1 MFAHEAAS
9 ANNSNQEERDPMKLR
24 WGIPAA
30 AALACTMAFCAAAS
44 AQERVKVRFG
54 VLTTASQAA
63 FYVGTKKGIFAKYG
77 FDVEVQPLATGVQAN
92 QALAAGQVDWS
103 GGGVESTVVAWA
115 TKLPFKAYSMY
126 ASGGDS
132 YGILVRN
139 DANIKT
145 AADLKGK
152 RVAVPQGTAPAQGL
166 NQLIQQA
173 GLPRDAVQRV
183 NANFGNM
190 GQMLIAGSVEA
201 MAGLE
206 PFLTLTEEKMAG
218 QATMLLRLGK
228 LVQGGG
234 LFLITDQWASANPTK
249 VADAVAALWEAQ
261 QWVRQNPKEA
271 AAIEAEFLKV
281 EPRIV
286 EVTFKWLKYH
296 PLIDD
301 FTLRSLETTAKYLA
315 TEKLIPVEIDPKQHL
330 VELERVVSTV
340 KAKHAKLLE

>member
-1 MFAHEAAS
+1 MRLQSAVLGAATLTI
-9 ANNSNQEERDPMKLR
+9 AM
-24 WGIPAA
+24 
-30 AALACTMAFCAAAS
+30 AAAS
-44 AQERVKVRFG
+44 VATAQERVKVRFG
-54 VLTTASQAA
+54 ILTTASQAA
-63 FYVGTKKGIFAKYG
+63 FYVGTKKGIFEKYG
-77 FDVEVQPLATGVQAN
+77 FDVEVKSLATGVQAN

-145 AADLKGK
+145 PADLKGK
-152 RVAVPQGTAPAQGL
+152 KVAVPQGTAPAQGL
-166 NQLIQQA
+166 SQLIQQA
-173 GLPRDAVQRV
+173 GLPRDAVLRV
-183 NANFGNM
+183 NANYGNM
-190 GQMLIAGSVEA
+190 GQMLIAGSVDA

-218 QATMLLRLGK
+218 QGTILLRLGK

-234 LFLITDQWASANPTK
+234 LFLITDQWAAANPNK
-249 VADAVAALWEAQ
+249 VADAVAALWESQ
-261 QWVRQNPKEA
+261 QWVRNNPKEA
-271 AAIEAEFLKV
+271 ATIEAEFLKV

-301 FTLRSLETTAKYLA
+301 FTRQSLNTTATYLA
-315 TEKLIPVEIDPKQHL
+315 AEKLIPVEVDPKQHL
-330 VELERVVSTV
+330 IEFERVVAQV
-340 KAKHAKLLE
+340 KAKHAKLLD

>member
-1 MFAHEAAS
+1 MRLRS
-9 ANNSNQEERDPMKLR
+9 TKLR
-24 WGIPAA
+24 VAT
-30 AALACTMAFCAAAS
+30 LLCTFIFAGAAS

-54 VLTTASQAA
+54 ILTTASQAA

-77 FDVEVQPLATGVQAN
+77 FDVEIRPLATGVQAN

-126 ASGGDS
+126 AKGGDS
-132 YGILVRN
+132 YGILVRK
-139 DANIKT
+139 DANITSAK
-145 AADLKGK
+145 DLKGK

-166 NQLIQQA
+166 NQLIQEA

-190 GQMLIAGSVEA
+190 GQMLITGGVEA

-218 QATMLLRLGK
+218 QASILLRLGK
-228 LVQGGG
+228 HVQGGG
-234 LFLITDQWASANPTK
+234 FFLITDQWAAANPTK
-249 VADAVAALWEAQ
+249 VADAVAALWESQ

-281 EPRIV
+281 EARIV
-286 EVTFKWLKYH
+286 EVTFKWRDYH

-301 FTLRSLETTAKYLA
+301 FTRQSLQKTADYLA
-315 TEKLIPVEIDPKQHL
+315 TEKLIPTPVKPEEHL
-330 VELERVVSTV
+330 VDFGRIVREV
-340 KAKHAKLLE
+340 KAKHPKFLE

>member
-1 MFAHEAAS
+1 
-9 ANNSNQEERDPMKLR
+9 MKLQSKLL
-24 WGIPAA
+24 GA
-30 AALACTMAFCAAAS
+30 AALALAMAAAGAAS

-54 VLTTASQAA
+54 ILTTASQAA

-77 FDVEVQPLATGVQAN
+77 FDVEIQSLATGVQAN

-115 TKLPFKAYSMY
+115 NKLPFKAYSMY

-139 DANIKT
+139 DANIKKPV
-145 AADLKGK
+145 DLKGK
-152 RVAVPQGTAPAQGL
+152 KVAVPQGTAPAQGL
-166 NQLIQQA
+166 NQLLVQA
-173 GLPRDAVQRV
+173 GLPRDSVQRV
-183 NANFGNM
+183 NANYGNM
-190 GQMLIAGSVEA
+190 GQMLIAGSVDA

-206 PFLTLTEEKMAG
+206 PFLTLTQEKMG
-218 QATMLLRLGK
+218 DQATLLLRLGK

-234 LFLITDQWASANPTK
+234 LFLITDQWAAANPTK
-249 VADAVAALWEAQ
+249 VADAVAALWESQ
-261 QWVRQNPKEA
+261 QYVRQNPKES

-286 EVTFKWLKYH
+286 EVTFKWLKYD

-301 FTLRSLETTAKYLA
+301 FTRQSLDTTAKYLA
-315 TEKLIPVEIDPKQHL
+315 AEKLIPVEINPKDHL
-330 VELERVVSTV
+330 VEFDRVVGQV
-340 KAKHAKLLE
+340 KIKHAKLLD

>member
-1 MFAHEAAS
+1 MH
-9 ANNSNQEERDPMKLR
+9 QTMLR
-24 WGIPAA
+24 AA
-30 AALACTMAFCAAAS
+30 AVICALTCAGAAS

-77 FDVEVQPLATGVQAN
+77 FDVDVLPLATGVQAN

-115 TKLPFKAYSMY
+115 TGLPFKAYSMY
-126 ASGGDS
+126 ARGGDS
-132 YGILVRN
+132 YGILVRK

-145 AADLKGK
+145 PQDLKGK

-166 NQLIQQA
+166 NQLIQEA

-183 NANFGNM
+183 NANYGNM

-218 QATMLLRLGK
+218 EATILLRLGK
-228 LVQGGG
+228 HVQGGG
-234 LFLITDQWASANPTK
+234 LFLITDQWAAANPTK
-249 VADAVAALWEAQ
+249 VADAVAALWESQ

-281 EPRIV
+281 EARIV
-286 EVTFKWLKYH
+286 EVTFKWLDYR

-301 FTLRSLETTAKYLA
+301 FTRTSLQKTSDYLA
-315 TEKLIPVEIDPKQHL
+315 AEKLIPAAVKPEQHL
-330 VELERVVSTV
+330 VEFERVVREVT
-340 KAKHAKLLE
+340 AKHPKFLE

>member
-1 MFAHEAAS
+1 
-9 ANNSNQEERDPMKLR
+9 MKLR
-24 WGIPAA
+24 SKLLGG
-30 AALACTMAFCAAAS
+30 AALALAVAAAGAAS

-54 VLTTASQAA
+54 ILTTASQAA
-63 FYVGTKKGIFAKYG
+63 FYVGTKKGIFDKYG
-77 FDVEVQPLATGVQAN
+77 FDVEVKSLATGVQAN

-139 DANIKT
+139 EANIKT
-145 AADLKGK
+145 PADLKGK
-152 RVAVPQGTAPAQGL
+152 KVAVPQGTAPAQGL
-166 NQLIQQA
+166 SQVLVQA
-173 GLPRDAVQRV
+173 GLPRDSVQRV

-190 GQMLIAGSVEA
+190 GQMLIAGSVDA

-206 PFLTLTEEKMAG
+206 PFLTLTQEKMG
-218 QATMLLRLGK
+218 DQATMLLRLGK

-234 LFLITDQWASANPTK
+234 LFLITDQWAAANPTK
-249 VADAVAALWEAQ
+249 VADAVAALWESQ
-261 QWVRQNPKEA
+261 QWVRNNPKEA

-301 FTLRSLETTAKYLA
+301 FTRQSLDTTAKYLSA
-315 TEKLIPVEIDPKQHL
+315 EKLIPVEVNPRDHL
-330 VELERVVSTV
+330 AEFDKVVAQV
-340 KAKHAKLLE
+340 KAKHAKLLD